1 MPQTKTKSYDYPVK
15 EGCFE
20 CGKEVTVDDIVRVG
34 CFEDDKIKAVVFV
47 CRKCWKKINAENKKW
62 TLILENLN
70 QIGEIYNFRFGA
82 LTKNDN

>member
-1 MPQTKTKSYDYPVK
+1 MPQTKSYDYPVK

-20 CGKEVTVDDIVRVG
+20 CGKELTVDNIIRVG
-34 CFEDDKIKAVVFV
+34 CFDDNKIKAVVFV
-47 CRKCWKKINAENKKW
+47 CRKCWKKKKAEGQGWHLK
-62 TLILENLN
+62 LENIS